1 MSRRIDRALPRQLDG
16 ATVSAPRAIMMI
28 LVGYV
33 SLIVTSS
40 LQALSPLSWVPTPE
54 VALLIVLYLGLG
66 GRGTAPAHVGVA
78 LVLGYL
84 ADLFAGAPKGLQSLT
99 LGVAMVLARAASSRL
114 DVATAW
120 HTMVIAL
127 FATSAHGLLLIA
139 ISSSLYAGEPSVA
152 LRLVPTTAITT
163 ALASPLAFV
172 LLRRIDRR
180 LHPDPSR
187 IRMS

>member
-1 MSRRIDRALPRQLDG
+1 MNAQ
-16 ATVSAPRAIMMI
+16 RAIMMV

-33 SLIVTSS
+33 ALLVTAS
-40 LQALSPLSWVPTPE
+40 LQALSSWRVPTPE

-66 GRGTAPAHVGVA
+66 GRGTAPAHVAVA

-84 ADLFAGAPKGLQSLT
+84 ADLFAGSPKGLQSLT

-114 DVATAW
+114 DVATPW

-127 FATSAHGLLLIA
+127 FAAAAHGLLLIA
-139 ISSSLYAGEPSVA
+139 ISSPLYAGEPSAA
-152 LRLVPTTAITT
+152 LRLVPTTAIAT
-163 ALASPLAFV
+163 ALVAPLCFW

-180 LHPDPSR
+180 LSPDPSR